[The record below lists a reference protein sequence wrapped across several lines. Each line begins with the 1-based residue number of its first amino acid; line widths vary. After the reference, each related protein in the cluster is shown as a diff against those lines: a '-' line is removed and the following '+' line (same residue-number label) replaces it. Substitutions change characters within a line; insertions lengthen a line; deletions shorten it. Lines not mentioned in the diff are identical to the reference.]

1 MIKRFLVPIF
11 LTTLIWSCSNEETP
25 GPELPSVDDFN
36 RGAMLVHWA
45 DNIIVPAYQSFATKT
60 ENLKGATESFINAPN
75 SDQLNQLRNSFLE
88 AQLEWQKVSM
98 FEIGKAESIRL
109 RNNIN
114 IYPADVAG
122 IEENIE
128 LENYNLELPSQIDRQ
143 GFPAIEYLL
152 YGMNSNIDEILS
164 KYKND
169 TGTRKSSQYLID
181 LVVRMDN
188 LADEVVSDWT
198 SGGFRDVFVQND
210 GNSATASLD
219 KVVNDYLF
227 YYEKALRAGKIG
239 IPAGVFSGN
248 PLPNHVEG
256 LYSQDHSKTLFL
268 TALQA
273 SIDFFNGKNF
283 NGSGSGDG
291 LAAYIN
297 FIATTGNANAENLS
311 SKINQQFTAA
321 LQQANNVQDNF
332 NEQVLNDNTQ
342 LLRLYDEL
350 QKNVI
355 NLKVD
360 MLQALN
366 VNVDYVDADGD

>member
-1 MIKRFLVPIF
+1 MEKRLLLLLL
-11 LTTLIWSCSNEETP
+11 LTGLLWSCSEDDP
-25 GPELPSVDDFN
+25 GPELPSIDDFN
-36 RGAMLVHWA
+36 RGAMLTHWA
-45 DNIIVPAYQSFATKT
+45 DNIIVPAYQSFAQKT
-60 ENLKGATESFINAPN
+60 EALKTAANIFSATTDMENLKV
-75 SDQLNQLRNSFLE
+75 LRAAFFD
-88 AQLEWQKVSM
+88 AQNEWQKTSM
-98 FEIGKAESIRL
+98 FEIGRAEAIRL
-109 RNNIN
+109 RNNVN
-114 IYPADVAG
+114 IYPADTEG
-122 IEENIE
+122 ILENIDE
-128 LENYNLELPSQIDRQ
+128 GGYNLSLPSQIDRQ
-143 GFPAIEYLL
+143 GLPAIEYLL
-152 YGMNSNIDEILS
+152 FGMNETDADLLARYTSDATSEKTS
-164 KYKND
+164 KYLMD
-169 TGTRKSSQYLID
+169 LINRLD
-181 LVVRMDN
+181 ELI
-188 LADEVVSDWT
+188 DEVVTDWT
-198 SGGFRDVFVQND
+198 TDGFRDAFVQND

-297 FIATTGNANAENLS
+297 FIATTGNENAESLS

-342 LLRLYDEL
+342 MLRLYDEL
-350 QKNVI
+350 QKNVV